1 MDPVAQAVSR
11 IIKEQQAIIGPVA
24 LEQAQKVDGLT
35 IDWSKHEITVFGNTK
50 EVLGNLVNQYAKL
63 FGKASVEVCKEAI
76 EPISDKI
83 PQNDLPDILKN

>member
-1 MDPVAQAVSR
+1 MDPCAQAASR

-24 LEQAQKVDGLT
+24 LDQAKKVSGLSVT
-35 IDWSKHEITVFGNTK
+35 SVDDVIISGNKK

-76 EPISDKI
+76 EPISNKI
-83 PQNDLPDILKN
+83 PAGDLPDILKN